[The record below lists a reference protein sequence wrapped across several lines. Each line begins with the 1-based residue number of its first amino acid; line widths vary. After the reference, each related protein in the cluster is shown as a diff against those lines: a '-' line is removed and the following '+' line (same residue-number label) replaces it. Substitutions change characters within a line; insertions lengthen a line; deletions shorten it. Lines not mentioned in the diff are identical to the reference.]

1 MISEKTALDYLNDAR
16 AHIKNSDYDGAFLR
30 YIRAGCFFRESSDL
44 VNSFDCYNK
53 AMKLVSEHLNKKEY
67 IALVYSGFANYYRGI
82 GNNEK
87 FVENLTESVK
97 MHVSAA
103 EEQLAK
109 NQSRKKKSLSL
120 IESAISEYSWA
131 SFCGFLLGDRKLAEN
146 LTIKAVDLAQTK
158 RIRLWRRELAKTSES
173 LLLGKLEKAKSNW
186 MNFQEKLC
194 NDYLGE
200 TQYFEYIRVV
210 ENCFNIAKSKGK

>member
-16 AHIKNSDYDGAFLR
+16 AHVKNSDYEGAFLR

-53 AMKLVSEHLNKKEY
+53 AMQIFSEHSNKKEY
-67 IALVYSGFANYYRGI
+67 LALVYSGFATYYRGV

-87 FVENLTESVK
+87 FVENLSQSVK

-103 EEQLAK
+103 EENLAK
-109 NQSRKKKSLSL
+109 NQNRKKKSLSL
-120 IESAISEYSWA
+120 IESAISEYCWA
-131 SFCGFLLGDRKLAEN
+131 SFCSFLLGERKLAEN
-146 LTIKAVDLAQTK
+146 LTMKALDLAQTK
-158 RIRLWRRELAKTSES
+158 RIRIWRRELAKTSEA
-173 LLLGKLEKAKSNW
+173 LLLGALENAKTKW
-186 MNFQEKLC
+186 MKFQEKLS

-210 ENCFNIAKSKGK
+210 ENCFNIAKSRGK